1 MTKSEESYALSIGEI
16 PIPDYLLPP
25 GIIHNPSDP
34 KKISFSGNFDIQTVQ
49 TEGPI
54 FENYVGIVEKYLQSN
69 YGETIDTISEEQKEI
84 VYRKYADHLMLNF
97 QLLSVFNDLPNLP
110 RANGEISHPRKTIH
124 NDLRFD
130 VFLKDSVG
138 KKIASFHPM
147 FTRKNRGEHEEG
159 IGYDA
164 QSDSLHHI
172 DPDIDRNFEIEV
184 LVSRAL
190 KGKKPQDLIQM
201 LFDVKQQAEIGKK
214 LPILIA

>member
-1 MTKSEESYALSIGEI
+1 MAKNEEGYALSTGEI

-34 KKISFSGNFDIQTVQ
+34 KKISFSGDFEIQTIQ

-54 FENYVGIVEKYLQSN
+54 FENYVGLVKKYLQSN
-69 YGETIDTISEEQKEI
+69 YGETIDTICEEQKEI
-84 VYRKYADHLMLNF
+84 VYRKYSDHLMLNF
-97 QLLSVFNDLPNLP
+97 QLLSLFNDLPNLP

-124 NDLRFD
+124 NELRFD
-130 VFLKDSVG
+130 VFLKDSVS

-164 QSDSLHHI
+164 QSDSLHHV

-184 LVSRAL
+184 LASRAL

-201 LFDVKQQAEIGKK
+201 LFDVNQQAEIGKK